1 MGLFCKVARDEQGG
15 NYQWP
20 IYFGT
25 LAQLPYCA
33 GLASPMVA
41 LDVAAGDG
49 MANDGTVTAAV
60 AAAAAVVA
68 NTQQA
73 GPHDEYPPFELTKG

>member
-1 MGLFCKVARDEQGG
+1 
-15 NYQWP
+15 
-20 IYFGT
+20 
-25 LAQLPYCA
+25 
-33 GLASPMVA
+33 MVA

-49 MANDGTVTAAV
+49 ITNDGTVTAAV

-73 GPHDEYPPFELTKG
+73 GPHDEYPAFELIKGQQESALSLALLLCQTAHKAELAASI